1 LTEKETKN
9 EFKPALLTRTEL
21 EWLSDKIQLS
31 KPYQRWLRH
40 NIKKKLANLAQ
51 LELPL
56 LISKGFIKN
65 NDNDDISPVD
75 SVRTDSNYS
84 ALVRQGSRVQIPA
97 KASFLRSFFY
107 SMIALLMACLDNC
120 IQSFY
125 QLYAVL

>member
-1 LTEKETKN
+1 MTEKKTKN

-31 KPYQRWLRH
+31 KPYERWLKH
-40 NIKKKLANLAQ
+40 NIKKKLAALAQ

-84 ALVRQGSRVQIPA
+84 VLVRQRSRVQIPA
-97 KASFLRSFFY
+97 KAHLFLSKRD
-107 SMIALLMACLDNC
+107 MKTCL
-120 IQSFY
+120 I
-125 QLYAVL
+125 